1 MSQDINRCTLVG
13 RLVRDVD
20 LKSTNGGGLIAKFTL
35 ASNRSEKRGDTWSEA
50 VGFFDCILFG
60 KRAEALQK
68 RTRKGSRICVD
79 GNLRWS
85 SWQGTDGKK
94 ASRVEINVTDFQF
107 LDAKQESGS
116 NSGAASFDSGAMS
129 DQEDPP
135 F

>member
-1 MSQDINRCTLVG
+1 MAQDVNSVVLIG
-13 RLVRDVD
+13 RLVRDVEI
-20 LKSTNGGGLIAKFTL
+20 KATNGGGLIAKFTL
-35 ASNRSEKRGDTWSEA
+35 ASNRSDKRGDTWSEA

-68 RTRKGSRICVD
+68 HTRKGSRICVD

-85 SWQGTDGKK
+85 SWEVSDGKK
-94 ASRVEINVTDFQF
+94 QSRVEINVTDFQF
-107 LDAKQESGS
+107 LDAKQDGG
-116 NSGAASFDSGAMS
+116 GAASFDSGAMS